1 MIRVLLVDDH
11 PVVIEGLQQML
22 QPVPDMAVVGSALSA
37 CAAKT
42 WLAAKETDVVML
54 DISLPDQDG
63 MELCSELLSLYPDL
77 GIIGLTTYEEVS
89 FISRMLRNGARGYL
103 FKNAP
108 EEEVLEAIRAVAA
121 GETFLG
127 RKVNERLIAKAM
139 NQPEGKGFIP
149 RLTRREQEVLELIV
163 TELTT
168 QEIAEQLSISVST
181 VETHRKHLI
190 AKLGARNVVGM
201 VKNAI
206 KFGLV

>member
-1 MIRVLLVDDH
+1 MIRILLVDDH
-11 PVVIEGLQQML
+11 PVVIEGLQQMM
-22 QPVPDMAVVGSALSA
+22 QTVPDIEVAGTALSA
-37 CAAKT
+37 RAAKT
-42 WLAAKETDVVML
+42 WFKENKAEIVIL

-63 MELCSELLSLYPDL
+63 MDLCRELLSLYPEL

-89 FISRMLRNGARGYL
+89 FVSRMLRNGAKGYL

-108 EEEVLEAIRAVAA
+108 EEEVLEAIRTVAA

-127 RKVNERLIAKAM
+127 RKVSERLLAKAM
-139 NQPEGKGFIP
+139 NQPESKGFIP

-168 QEIAEQLSISVST
+168 QEIAEKLSITVST